1 MKIFNKSIS
10 RIQFASELIDNLK
23 GDVVLDLGC
32 RDQILKKHLKGNYNY
47 IGIDY
52 ANLSNGNFIKHNLEE
67 GLPNLDK
74 KIDVIVCLDVLEHID
89 NSHKLRDEI
98 FKTAQK
104 KVIIALPNMAYYK
117 FRLNFLFKG
126 ELSGK
131 YPFGEKKPADRHKWI
146 TNIHNIKK
154 FISTINNDQWRIK
167 EYDFIFERKRNFLMF
182 NLEKILS
189 KIFPSFFVY
198 EKIIYFEKLNTKL

>member
-1 MKIFNKSIS
+1 MKILEKSIS
-10 RIQFASELIDNLK
+10 RIQFASNLINFLNGELI
-23 GDVVLDLGC
+23 LDLGC
-32 RDQILKKHLKGNYNY
+32 RDQILKKYLKGNFNY
-47 IGIDY
+47 IGVDY
-52 ANLSNGNFIKHNLEE
+52 ANLNEENFIKHNLED
-67 GLPNLDK
+67 GLPNLDQ
-74 KIDVIVCLDVLEHID
+74 KIDIIVCLDVLEHID
-89 NSHKLRDEI
+89 NSHNLRDDI
-98 FKTAQK
+98 FKKATK

-146 TNIHNIKK
+146 TNIDNIKK
-154 FISTINNDQWRIK
+154 FISTINNNQWRIK

-189 KIFPSFFVY
+189 KFFPNLFVY